1 MEPGYQHF
9 QRSMSL
15 RKWKARIFH
24 LICMLAILLV
34 LLVLATLLYNIIE
47 QGIEISE
54 GELEISDGNDD
65 QILNVL
71 DLIYFINL
79 IIS

>member
-1 MEPGYQHF
+1 M
-9 QRSMSL
+9 
-15 RKWKARIFH
+15 I
-24 LICMLAILLV
+24 V
-34 LLVLATLLYNIIE
+34 E